1 MSNYIYLLQEREFI
15 TTNQKIYKLGKT
27 KQENLQR
34 FKQYP
39 KGSKLLLQQ
48 VCDDCDVLEAELIR
62 DFKNKYTHRRDIGNE
77 YFEGDYNDMI
87 KDIHIKITHNEV
99 NNEDIDDEV
108 SNEDIDCEDGNTL
121 CNEVDNNERD
131 YKLYIDDYQKWSQIH
146 KCYNE
151 KDINEIM
158 QLTKS
163 YNIMKNIEIK
173 EAFSKRQPYI
183 IRKYEDYK
191 QISPTIQ
198 SIIITHKNKQKG
210 YILLNSSKHWLII
223 YEYNHKIPIE
233 EQECLLGW
241 IKYHSKDEFQKDN
254 IMYYTKEGFDEIYAL
269 SIQYGTRLDENS
281 TPFCCDY
288 DKIIK
293 DICKTCF
300 NDRIELYALQ
310 NYEYFISIDNCNA
323 NCILN
328 TKTWQ
333 ITDYNPNTDKLLTG
347 CDMTSDIFYIN
358 KNTFQE
364 IDTMFVNDAIKLL
377 LGNNELYKQYKQ
389 LCYNIFV
396 EHQKDITLIDDTY
409 GLYGLSYI
417 SNWIT
422 NLLNCLLPVKSF
434 IYISNDKY
442 GEKVPNKYNNDI
454 RLVIIKYNSDINKQ
468 VAKLQQLGYKNII
481 IMKNHHNN
489 IPIAYNDFISEN
501 MVKIK
506 QLSEVHT
513 TKENHYNCL
522 YIPYE
527 VFDYKRLLLNNFL
540 KWCCGC

>member
-1 MSNYIYLLQEREFI
+1 M
-15 TTNQKIYKLGKT
+15 GKT

-39 KGSKLLLQQ
+39 KGSKLILQQ
-48 VCDDCDVLEAELIR
+48 VCDDCDILETQLIR
-62 DFKNKYTHRRDIGNE
+62 DFKNKYIHRKDIGNE
-77 YFEGDYNDMI
+77 YFEGDYNEMI
-87 KDIHIKITHNEV
+87 KDIHNKIT
-99 NNEDIDDEV
+99 NNV
-108 SNEDIDCEDGNTL
+108 ATSEDIDCEDDNIL
-121 CNEVDNNERD
+121 CNNEHEKDENEAD
-131 YKLYIDDYQKWSQIH
+131 YKLYIDDFDKWSKIH
-146 KCYNE
+146 RFYDENVTNE
-151 KDINEIM
+151 YI
-158 QLTKS
+158 QLTNS
-163 YNIMKNIEIK
+163 YNVKKNMEIK
-173 EAFSKRQPYI
+173 DTFNKRQPYI

-198 SIIITHKNKQKG
+198 SIIITDKNKQKG
-210 YILLNSSKHWLII
+210 YILLNGSKHQHII
-223 YEYNHKIPIE
+223 YEYNHKIPVD

-254 IMYYTKEGFDEIYAL
+254 IMYYTKESFDETNAL
-269 SIQYGTRLDENS
+269 CMPIGIRLDDTI
-281 TPFCCDY
+281 TPFYCDY

-293 DICKTCF
+293 DLCKTCF
-300 NDRIELYALQ
+300 NDKIQLYTLQ
-310 NYEYFISIDNCNA
+310 QYEYFISIDNCDA
-323 NCILN
+323 DCILN

-333 ITDYNPNTDKLLTG
+333 ITDYNPETDKLLTS

-364 IDTMFVNDAIKLL
+364 IDTKFVGDTIKLL
-377 LGNNELYKQYKQ
+377 LDNTRLYEQYKQ

-409 GLYGLSYI
+409 GTYYLSYI

-434 IYISNDKY
+434 IHITNDKC
-442 GEKVPNKYNNDI
+442 GEKIPNKYNKDI
-454 RLVIIKYNSDINKQ
+454 RLIIIKYNSDINRQ
-468 VAKLQQLGYKNII
+468 VAKLQHLGYKNII

-489 IPIAYNDFISEN
+489 IPIAYNNFVSSN

-513 TKENHYNCL
+513 TKDNHYDCL

-527 VFDYKRLLLNNFL
+527 VFDAKRLLLNNFL
-540 KWCCGC
+540 KWCCEL